1 MINYIPVNAKDNVVG
16 KFAEKFS
23 INLKKKQ
30 IYSKLLK
37 IKILNLKIKKKLLM
51 KECCL
56 KIKNYH
62 QKKSLKYGH
71 LYTKKKKNFR
81 IANDNEDTKILFYLF
96 FSDYF
101 NMILTNIVLFFKNK
115 LYLKKIFKHKSE
127 NLEKE
132 KPINKLKNC
141 VNV

>member
-1 MINYIPVNAKDNVVG
+1 MVG

-23 INLKKKQ
+23 INLKKKTD
-30 IYSKLLK
+30 IFKLLK

-62 QKKSLKYGH
+62 QKKSLKWSS
-71 LYTKKKKNFR
+71 LYKKNKKNFR

-96 FSDYF
+96 SQ
-101 NMILTNIVLFFKNK
+101 IIST
-115 LYLKKIFKHKSE
+115 
-127 NLEKE
+127 
-132 KPINKLKNC
+132 
-141 VNV
+141 